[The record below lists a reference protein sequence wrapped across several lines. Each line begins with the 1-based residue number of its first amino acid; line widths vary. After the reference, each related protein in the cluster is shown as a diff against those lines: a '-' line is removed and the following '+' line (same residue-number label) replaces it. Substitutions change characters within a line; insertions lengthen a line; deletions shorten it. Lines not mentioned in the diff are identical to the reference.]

1 MHSAAAVLD
10 LLDHRHHDG
19 DGQVGLAHAAGANQ
33 QQVLGL
39 QQPGV
44 AAGEHLQLL
53 AALRLEILMVKTI
66 KTLLPLEMG
75 IPQQVLA
82 ACH

>member
-1 MHSAAAVLD
+1 
-10 LLDHRHHDG
+10 
-19 DGQVGLAHAAGANQ
+19 
-33 QQVLGL
+33 
-39 QQPGV
+39 V

>member
-1 MHSAAAVLD
+1 
-10 LLDHRHHDG
+10 
-19 DGQVGLAHAAGANQ
+19 
-33 QQVLGL
+33 
-39 QQPGV
+39 
-44 AAGEHLQLL
+44 
-53 AALRLEILMVKTI
+53 MVKTI